1 MGCGSSVQER
11 EGSPEAASPQIP
23 SLTPVQPEPA
33 AAEHQQE
40 EQAYDD
46 QEGQLSS
53 TRSIPTVL
61 DICGDDWSQLT
72 GAPAL

>member
-1 MGCGSSVQER
+1 MGCGLSVQER
-11 EGSPEAASPQIP
+11 EGSPEAANPQ
-23 SLTPVQPEPA
+23 TPPFTPFQPEPA

-40 EQAYDD
+40 QQQADDD
-46 QEGQLSS
+46 QEGELSS
-53 TRSIPTVL
+53 SIPTVL